1 MSEQEKIKLIE
12 ELVNHYKNAN
22 DLFGGIKE
30 YIDLAE
36 TKIWDTYWLMF
47 DSYLE
52 TVAKIIGDDFGS
64 ISWFIW
70 ENDCGKKGFEVHFK
84 NSSGDIKK
92 IQVKTVEDI
101 VEVIEAE

>member
-12 ELVNHYKNAN
+12 DLVGHYKKTRE
-22 DLFGGIKE
+22 LFDGLEE
-30 YIDLAE
+30 YVSLVE
-36 TKIWDTYWLMF
+36 TKVWDTYWLMF

-70 ENDCGKKGFEVHFK
+70 ENDCGARKFEVITEH
-84 NSSGDIKK
+84 G
-92 IQVKTVEDI
+92 VKTNICSIEDL
-101 VEVIEAE
+101 VKYLLA